1 LEPNIVVAIGKPLV
15 AKLVIVLKIL
25 LLLLI
30 SMLGFP
36 MAENKI
42 VGELELQS
50 TMEFV
55 KGLVCY
61 FVNLGYGK

>member
-15 AKLVIVLKIL
+15 AKLVIIFKKL

-42 VGELELQS
+42 VG
-50 TMEFV
+50 
-55 KGLVCY
+55 
-61 FVNLGYGK
+61 